1 MKLTLNPAPPFDFN
15 LSARI
20 FSNGDKQIRK
30 YENGKYWQV
39 TRINDKLTLST
50 IAALGTVNKPKLLVE
65 LESNEEI
72 SDKDEKIAKET
83 VSSLFNMDM
92 DLKSFCEE
100 VGNDRIMSGLTRKL
114 RGLRSPTA
122 ETVFEA
128 LISSITEQQ
137 ISLNVAFS
145 IQRRIIKAFGD
156 TLEIQG
162 KRYYAFPT
170 PQKLA
175 SSTTEELRNCGLSL
189 RKAEYIHGASEL
201 VTSKKLDLDKFK
213 NYDNTK
219 EIIDELCEIRGIGV
233 WTAELTVIRGMQKF
247 EAIPADDIGLQR
259 HVSHYYFGGKKISS
273 QELRKV
279 AEKWGK
285 WKGLAGF
292 YLIVAES
299 LGIEV

>member
-1 MKLTLNPAPPFDFN
+1 MKLTLNPAPPFDFD

-20 FSNGDKQIRK
+20 FSKDDKQIRR
-30 YENGKYWQV
+30 YEDGKYWQV
-39 TRINDKLTLST
+39 IRVNDKLILST
-50 IAALGTVNKPKLLVE
+50 MSTLGTVDKPRLLVE
-65 LESNEEI
+65 LEPNEEI
-72 SDKDEKIAKET
+72 SDEDEKTARET
-83 VSSLFNMDM
+83 VSSLFNMNM

-137 ISLNVAFS
+137 ISLNVALN

-201 VTSKKLDLDKFK
+201 VASKKLDLDKFK
-213 NYDNTK
+213 NYDDTK

-233 WTAELTVIRGMQKF
+233 WTAELTIIRGMQKF

-259 HVSHYYFGGKKISS
+259 HVSHYYFGGRKISS
-273 QELRKV
+273 QELRMI

-299 LGIEV
+299 LNIEA